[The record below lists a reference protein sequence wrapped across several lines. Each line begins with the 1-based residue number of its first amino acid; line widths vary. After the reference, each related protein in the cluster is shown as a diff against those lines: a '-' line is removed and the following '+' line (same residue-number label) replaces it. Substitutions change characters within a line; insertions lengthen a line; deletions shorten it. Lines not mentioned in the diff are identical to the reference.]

1 MRAIAAGGSVA
12 VFIILLAGC
21 GAQAQVPEGAASASA
36 SASSTVTPTPDGE
49 ASTEPS
55 DEGATVSADP
65 PPTPSE
71 TSPAPE
77 GDPVAF
83 VSPKDVPADVMLSD
97 DDLDHEASSGAVRTE
112 TEGLVPWIYTDSIYG
127 FDKTCVDT
135 AAVPAEAM
143 RTVKVTDP
151 EMQVSTGLQQV
162 AVFADVAQAEKAFE
176 EVTSRLEE
184 CTTTAGDSPLYRSE
198 TFPVGAGEGFG
209 FITDYSPSFPEGSG
223 VGTGI
228 GDDAVGNYLGFVR
241 RGNAITLVWSTGGER
256 IVGEERDRVAGRA
269 AKAWPL
275 LCRYDPA
282 GC

>member
-1 MRAIAAGGSVA
+1 MS
-12 VFIILLAGC
+12 
-21 GAQAQVPEGAASASA
+21 
-36 SASSTVTPTPDGE
+36 
-49 ASTEPS
+49 
-55 DEGATVSADP
+55 
-65 PPTPSE
+65 PTPSADASPT
-71 TSPAPE
+71 TSGTAPVQALPA
-77 GDPVAF
+77 
-83 VSPKDVPADVMLSD
+83 DVPADVMLSD
-97 DDLDHEASSGAVRTE
+97 DDLNPDASPDAVRTE

-127 FDKTCVDT
+127 FDATCVDA

-151 EMQVSTGLQQV
+151 EMQVFTGLQQV
-162 AVFADVAQAEKAFE
+162 AAFADVAQAEKAFE
-176 EVTSRLEE
+176 DVTSRLEE
-184 CTTTAGDSPLYRSE
+184 CTTTAGDSALYRSE
-198 TFPVGAGEGFG
+198 TFPVGDGEGFG

-256 IVGEERDRVAGRA
+256 IVGEERDRVAERA